1 MWFKLVLNL
10 HKSSEAT
17 SLQLAAFLLPLP
29 GFLIIYPMD
38 INTVKII
45 QTIVVLLLLV
55 AAQLFTR
62 NVIKRFL
69 KKFRF
74 SSQRR
79 KLTIRI
85 INLLLFITTIV
96 FISAIWGVRQSQMAV
111 FISSI
116 MAVLGIAFVAQW
128 SLLSNITAG
137 LILFFNH
144 PLKIGDHIKI
154 LEKDFVIEGTIHDIT
169 FFFVHIKTTN
179 RERISIA
186 NNIFLQKNISIV
198 LQRDEQTPEKEN
210 SANYP

>member
-1 MWFKLVLNL
+1 
-10 HKSSEAT
+10 
-17 SLQLAAFLLPLP
+17 
-29 GFLIIYPMD
+29 MD

-55 AAQLFTR
+55 VAQLFTR
-62 NVIKRFL
+62 NVIKSFL

-74 SSQRR
+74 TSQRR

-85 INLLLFITTIV
+85 INLLLSITTIV

-111 FISSI
+111 FISSA

-144 PLKIGDHIKI
+144 PLKIGDHIKVI
-154 LEKDFVIEGTIHDIT
+154 EKDFVIEGTINDIT
-169 FFFVHIKTTN
+169 FFFVHIKTLN
-179 RERISIA
+179 REKISIA

-198 LQRDEQTPEKEN
+198 LHKDEQHPEGEIN
-210 SANYP
+210 QTTNPDRIN